1 MDSLEFTFTFIM
13 FKQFPYT
20 ACAKRRGERLYK
32 LLSKPRSKN
41 DMNLKLSPEVYLD
54 KRWKLITSFNCSCE
68 LCACFTYQKSTFK
81 VKYHRRSTAF
91 LEELMRH
98 HRGQKSNN
106 FF

>member
-20 ACAKRRGERLYK
+20 ACAKRKGERLYK

-54 KRWKLITSFNCSCE
+54 KR
-68 LCACFTYQKSTFK
+68 
-81 VKYHRRSTAF
+81 
-91 LEELMRH
+91 
-98 HRGQKSNN
+98 
-106 FF
+106 